1 MIVQSCRWLQ
11 TQIMHQNLA
20 VILRQLCYSKISFI
34 VLVPDVHSG
43 SVPADEDPERGQVVL
58 LNFARIRFFGVTV
71 NLQSNG

>member
-1 MIVQSCRWLQ
+1 
-11 TQIMHQNLA
+11 MHQNLA

-58 LNFARIRFFGVTV
+58 LDLARVRLLSWPV
-71 NLQSNG
+71 NLEHRQS